1 MDLVEAHR
9 GVVSQVHLIVNLDRR
24 EYICPL
30 RVGDAGCSLAEM
42 MGGHAL
48 DGLSLLLAASSKGLR
63 ARGARRG
70 GGDFAVLNI
79 DHTWDGTGIPC
90 YEPVNALLGM
100 TIPELE
106 ELAGEFVGRW
116 TADRVAL
123 IGDYLDDADR
133 RGGAVPLFDE
143 VDSTFTDISVSVR
156 TLLSAG
162 LWNVLATGDVN
173 AT

>member
-1 MDLVEAHR
+1 V
-9 GVVSQVHLIVNLDRR
+9 GVVSQVHLIVDLDRR

-30 RVGDAGCSLAEM
+30 VVGDPGCSLAEM

-70 GGDFAVLNI
+70 SGDFAVLNI
-79 DHTWDGTGIPC
+79 DQSWNGTGVPS
-90 YEPVNALLGM
+90 YEAVNASLGM

-106 ELAGEFVGRW
+106 RLAEEFVGRW
-116 TADRVAL
+116 TGDRVAL
-123 IGDYLDDADR
+123 VGDYLEDADR

-143 VDSTFTDISVSVR
+143 VDATFTDISVSVR
-156 TLLSAG
+156 TLLHAG
-162 LWNVLATGDVN
+162 LWNIVGTGDIRV
-173 AT
+173 A